1 MNVQWPFWAQNLSIV
16 FSGIGIIVSLFLL
29 YEAREIRKS
38 FRRKAT
44 LPSLNKYLVEAS
56 RKLNDILSH
65 SEWDAKKYSIE
76 LTRLQAYLEKAK
88 ETLREDDAKAVDDYI
103 SEIKLFSI
111 ELSQDDSWKFYEKLQ
126 YIATKLEQTEKNLA
140 WD

>member
-38 FRRKAT
+38 FKRKAT

>member
-1 MNVQWPFWAQNLSIV
+1 
-16 FSGIGIIVSLFLL
+16 
-29 YEAREIRKS
+29 
-38 FRRKAT
+38 
-44 LPSLNKYLVEAS
+44 
-56 RKLNDILSH
+56 
-65 SEWDAKKYSIE
+65 
-76 LTRLQAYLEKAK
+76 LEKAK

>member
-1 MNVQWPFWAQNLSIV
+1 MNEQWPFWAQNLSII

-38 FRRKAT
+38 FKRKAT
-44 LPSLNKYLVEAS
+44 LPSLNKYLVETS
-56 RKLNDILSH
+56 RKLNEILSH

-76 LTRLQAYLEKAK
+76 LTKLQAYLEKAK
-88 ETLREDDAKAVDDYI
+88 ETLKEDDAKAVNDYI
-103 SEIKLFSI
+103 LEIKSFSI
-111 ELSQDDSWKFYEKLQ
+111 SLSQDDSWKFYEKLQ

>member
-1 MNVQWPFWAQNLSIV
+1 MNEQWPFWAQNLSII

-38 FRRKAT
+38 FKRKAT

-56 RKLNDILSH
+56 RKLNEILSH
-65 SEWDAKKYSIE
+65 SEWDAKRYSIE
-76 LTRLQAYLEKAK
+76 LTKLQAYLEKAK
-88 ETLREDDAKAVDDYI
+88 ETLKEDDARAVNDYI
-103 SEIKLFSI
+103 LEIKSFSI
-111 ELSQDDSWKFYEKLQ
+111 SLSQDDSWKFYEKLQ

>member
-1 MNVQWPFWAQNLSIV
+1 VNEQWPFWAQNLSVI

-38 FRRKAT
+38 FKRKAT
-44 LPSLNKYLVEAS
+44 LPALNKFLIKTS
-56 RKLNDILSH
+56 RTLNDFLS
-65 SEWDAKKYSIE
+65 SSSWDVQQFSIE
-76 LTRLQAYLEKAK
+76 LTKLKAHLEKSI
-88 ETLREDDAKAVDDYI
+88 ETLKEDDKKAVKKCI
-103 SEIKLFSI
+103 TEINSFSI
-111 ELSQDDSWKFYEKLQ
+111 HCTQSNAWKYYEQLQ

>member
-38 FRRKAT
+38 FKRKAT

-65 SEWDAKKYSIE
+65 PEWDAKKYSIE

>member
-38 FRRKAT
+38 FKRKAT

-65 SEWDAKKYSIE
+65 PEW
-76 LTRLQAYLEKAK
+76 
-88 ETLREDDAKAVDDYI
+88 
-103 SEIKLFSI
+103 
-111 ELSQDDSWKFYEKLQ
+111 
-126 YIATKLEQTEKNLA
+126 
-140 WD
+140 